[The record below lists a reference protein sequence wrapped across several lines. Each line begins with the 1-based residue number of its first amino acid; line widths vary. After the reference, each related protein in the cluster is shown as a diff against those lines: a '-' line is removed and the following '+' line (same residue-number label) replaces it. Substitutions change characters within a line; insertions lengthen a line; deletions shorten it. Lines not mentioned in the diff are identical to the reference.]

1 MLTHG
6 RVPIESTAL
15 LRTRYIQIFQ
25 LFSFFLLSLPTSPR
39 IPRGTRGYFLLSS
52 PYSQFYI

>member
-52 PYSQFYI
+52 PYSQL